1 MAEIAAGAIA
11 AEQVVMTGVEA
22 AAAVAVAKPTGPLKG
37 TLSQVT
43 VPLEQDTLSSLARS
57 HHTVTV
63 IGDRAYIFGGEEAGG
78 QLCNTDVHAVTLSSG
93 PRDDTTAVHSAQDA
107 YDTAPAQRSHDRYP
121 AFPLK
126 DATTGELLVPRP
138 RTRHAAA
145 ARGNYLLV
153 HGGVNASGAAPPDK
167 MAVEDAATIWLW
179 DAGSLKWAR
188 IHASVQIGAS
198 LAPRWGHALFVDEGQ
213 DVLVLHG
220 GRTAAGPSAETWLY
234 DFNTLAWMEL
244 PPAPVASPDAANVA
258 FSDGT
263 LFVVSTDPGIEGSSS
278 SLGATVHFLKL
289 GRSADEREKTLRWE
303 RVDFPSNPLAPG
315 PKVRDGGALVPVSTG
330 YGRGHLIYM
339 FGATTAEAKAGQ
351 EFQPDVWSLQLPS
364 SAFTPSSIKDAIREK
379 LPGVASESLT
389 WSEVEIV
396 PTEMLGHEG
405 KAHPGPIAFFG
416 ATPCLGGKGVFM
428 WGGSTADGE
437 KQADGWLLEV
447 S

>member
-22 AAAVAVAKPTGPLKG
+22 AAAVTVAKPTGPLKG

-78 QLCNTDVHAVTLSSG
+78 QLCNTDVHAVMLSSG

-188 IHASVQIGAS
+188 IHAS
-198 LAPRWGHALFVDEGQ
+198 

-389 WSEVEIV
+389 WSEVEIA

>member
-63 IGDRAYIFGGEEAGG
+63 IGDRACVFGGEQADG

-93 PRDDTTAVHSAQDA
+93 PGDDTTAAPSAQDA
-107 YDTAPAQRSHDRYP
+107 NDTVPSQRSHDRYP

-153 HGGVNASGAAPPDK
+153 HGGVNASGTAPPDK
-167 MAVEDAATIWLW
+167 TAVEDAATIWLW
-179 DAGSLKWAR
+179 DAGSLKWTR

-198 LAPRWGHALFVDEGQ
+198 LAPRWDHAIFVDEVQ
-213 DVLVLHG
+213 DILVLHG
-220 GRTAAGPSAETWLY
+220 GCTAGGPSAETWLY

-244 PPAPVASPDAANVA
+244 PSAPVTSPDAANVA

-263 LFVVSTDPGIEGSSS
+263 IFVVSTDPGIEGSSS

-289 GRSADEREKTLRWE
+289 GRSAEEREKTLRWE

-315 PKVRDGGALVPVSTG
+315 PKVRNGGALVPVSTG
-330 YGRGHLIYM
+330 YGRRHLIYM
-339 FGATTAEAKAGQ
+339 FGATTIEANEGQ
-351 EFQPDVWSLQLPS
+351 EFHPDVWSLQLPS
-364 SAFTPSSIKDAIREK
+364 SAFTPSSIKDAIARSCRA
-379 LPGVASESLT
+379 L
-389 WSEVEIV
+389 
-396 PTEMLGHEG
+396 
-405 KAHPGPIAFFG
+405 HP
-416 ATPCLGGKGVFM
+416 
-428 WGGSTADGE
+428 SR
-437 KQADGWLLEV
+437 
-447 S
+447 

>member
-1 MAEIAAGAIA
+1 MAEVAAGAIA
-11 AEQVVMTGVEA
+11 VEQVVMTGVEA
-22 AAAVAVAKPTGPLKG
+22 AAAVAVAKPAGPLKG
-37 TLSQVT
+37 TLSQIT

-63 IGDRAYIFGGEEAGG
+63 IGDRAYIFGGEQSDG
-78 QLCNTDVHAVTLSSG
+78 QLCDTDVHAVSLSSG
-93 PRDDTTAVHSAQDA
+93 PRDDTTAVPSAQDVNNGS
-107 YDTAPAQRSHDRYP
+107 APSERNHDRYP

-145 ARGNYLLV
+145 ARGNYMLI
-153 HGGVNASGAAPPDK
+153 HGGLNASGTAPPDK
-167 MAVEDAATIWLW
+167 EAVEDAATIWLW

-198 LAPRWGHALFVDEGQ
+198 LAPRWDHAVFVDEAQ
-213 DVLVLHG
+213 DILILYG

-234 DFNTLAWMEL
+234 DFNTLAWIEL
-244 PPAPVASPDAANVA
+244 PSAPVASPDAGNVA

-289 GRSADEREKTLRWE
+289 GRSAEEREKTLRWE

-330 YGRGHLIYM
+330 YGRRHLVYM
-339 FGATTAEAKAGQ
+339 FGGTVGEAQ
-351 EFQPDVWSLQLPS
+351 EFHPDVWSLQLPS
-364 SAFTPSSIKDAIREK
+364 GAFTPSSIKDAIRER
-379 LPGVASESLT
+379 LPGVESGSLT
-389 WSEVEIV
+389 WSGVEIV

-416 ATPCLGGKGVFM
+416 AASCLRGKGVFM